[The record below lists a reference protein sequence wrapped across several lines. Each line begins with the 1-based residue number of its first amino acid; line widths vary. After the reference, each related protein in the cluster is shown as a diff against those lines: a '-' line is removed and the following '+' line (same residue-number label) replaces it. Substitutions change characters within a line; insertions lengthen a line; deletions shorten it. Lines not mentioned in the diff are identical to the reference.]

1 MVQYNSEN
9 TRRKR
14 RSSNSKGKLLRE
26 LLKAIFGDEAV
37 KKLDTLIGYLA
48 IGFLYFIYI
57 AGPIYEYIYRIHC
70 TFPDLTWFRNLR
82 PFGRGNGQN
91 NGGNQVVVQ
100 QPQIQPQP
108 VQPMLPQMHP
118 NLVHHIRPQV
128 PPQILP
134 PQIRPNLQQQMG
146 PHFNPQ
152 IQPQNIIHNPHPHQ
166 RPPIPWFQQAN
177 SFTNISYTS
186 MPSSS
191 DPMSFYNRSY
201 NPQPGQPSGYQ
212 PHILLEDSDDE
223 SINSDGRSPS
233 PDYSYQDRKR
243 RSVSLMSKN
252 TKGKDKNEEIQKDNS
267 DKNLT
272 INSANNADANQND
285 SEIGD
290 IYLKSSVEKIKEG
303 ITEQQ
308 KSDKKFKGF

>member
-1 MVQYNSEN
+1 MNNSKVILKLININLREAIKVILSENLEENISNFNKNLDNVVWSDSYENNKKQNLTTAQYNTEN
-9 TRRKR
+9 IRRKR
-14 RSSNSKGKLLRE
+14 RSRNSNGKLIRE
-26 LLKAIFGDEAV
+26 ILKAIFGEKTV

-82 PFGRGNGQN
+82 PFGGGNGQN

-223 SINSDGRSPS
+223 RS
-233 PDYSYQDRKR
+233 
-243 RSVSLMSKN
+243 
-252 TKGKDKNEEIQKDNS
+252 
-267 DKNLT
+267 
-272 INSANNADANQND
+272 
-285 SEIGD
+285 
-290 IYLKSSVEKIKEG
+290 
-303 ITEQQ
+303 
-308 KSDKKFKGF
+308 